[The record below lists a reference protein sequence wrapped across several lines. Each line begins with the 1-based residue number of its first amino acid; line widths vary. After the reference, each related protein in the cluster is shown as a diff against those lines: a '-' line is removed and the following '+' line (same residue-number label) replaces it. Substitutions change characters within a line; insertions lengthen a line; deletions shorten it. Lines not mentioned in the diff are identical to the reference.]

1 MKIELP
7 RGMRDIEFEESKYI
21 ELMRQK
27 FIDAAQRFNFNFM
40 EPSPLELLSTLE
52 AKSGPSISNET
63 YSFTD
68 KGGRMIGLRFD
79 LTVGLSRFVSQRRE
93 LKMPTKLASFGG
105 VWRYD
110 EPQFG
115 RYRYFHQWDV
125 EIFGSF
131 SNEADSEIIEFVYK
145 FLENLGLE
153 IVVEINHRQIIERFL
168 REKLGISAISTIG
181 EMLRAVDKL
190 SKKKPQ
196 QIYEEYEGKLN
207 LSKLRQLI
215 EFSNF
220 KGKPE
225 DCPDINILETFEGWK
240 STLEIFDS
248 LKSRG
253 VKNVQLN
260 LGVVRGLDYYSGLV
274 FEVFDPS
281 TAIGA
286 LVGGGRYD
294 KLTEIFGR
302 KDIGTTG
309 AAGGIERILSAMR
322 NHNLMKL
329 KSKPLVYVVY
339 SSENVKNYA
348 IRIVS
353 DLRTSGYTTDYDIQG
368 RRVDKQINE
377 AISRRASAIIVV
389 DQDEIKNQIV
399 TIRNSKGET
408 SKHKITD
415 LIKKMDEVLMFC

>member
-1 MKIELP
+1 
-7 RGMRDIEFEESKYI
+7 MRDIEFEESKYI

-190 SKKKPQ
+190 SKRKPQ

-225 DCPDINILETFEGWK
+225 DCPEINLLENFEGWK

-309 AAGGIERILSAMR
+309 AAGGVERILSAMR

-329 KSKPLVYVVY
+329 KSKPLVFVVY

-353 DLRTSGYTTDYDIQG
+353 DLRTSGYTTDYDFQG
-368 RRVDKQINE
+368 RRIDKQINE
-377 AISRRASAIIVV
+377 AISRRASAIVVV

>member
-1 MKIELP
+1 VKIELP

-27 FIDAAQRFNFNFM
+27 FVDSAQRFNFNFM

-79 LTVGLSRFVSQRRE
+79 LTIGLSRFVSQRRE

-153 IVVEINHRQIIERFL
+153 VVVEINHRQIIERFV

-207 LSKLRQLI
+207 LSKLRELI

-253 VKNVQLN
+253 VKDVQLN

-309 AAGGIERILSAMR
+309 AAGGVERILSAMR
-322 NHNLMKL
+322 NQNLMKL
-329 KSKPLVYVVY
+329 KSKPLIYVVY
-339 SSENVKNYA
+339 SSKNVKNYA

-353 DLRTSGYTTDYDIQG
+353 DLRTSGYTTDYDFQC
-368 RRVDKQINE
+368 RRIDKQINE

-415 LIKKMDEVLMFC
+415 LMKKMDEVLMFC

>member
-1 MKIELP
+1 
-7 RGMRDIEFEESKYI
+7 MRDIEFEESKYI

-153 IVVEINHRQIIERFL
+153 VVVEINHRQIIERFL

-190 SKKKPQ
+190 SKRKPQ

-220 KGKPE
+220 RGKPE
-225 DCPDINILETFEGWK
+225 DCPEINILETFEGWK

-309 AAGGIERILSAMR
+309 AAGGVERILSAMR

-329 KSKPLVYVVY
+329 KSKPLIYVVY

-353 DLRTSGYTTDYDIQG
+353 DLRTSGYTTDYDFQG
-368 RRVDKQINE
+368 RRIDKQINE

-389 DQDEIKNQIV
+389 DQDEIENQIV

-415 LIKKMDEVLMFC
+415 LIKKMDEVLMLC

>member
-1 MKIELP
+1 VKIELP

-220 KGKPE
+220 RGKPE
-225 DCPDINILETFEGWK
+225 DCPEINILETFEGWK

-274 FEVFDPS
+274 FEIFDPS

-309 AAGGIERILSAMR
+309 AAGGVERILSAMR

-329 KSKPLVYVVY
+329 KSKPLIYVVY
-339 SSENVKNYA
+339 SSEIVKNYA

-353 DLRTSGYTTDYDIQG
+353 DLRTSGYTTDYDFQG
-368 RRVDKQINE
+368 RRIDKQINE

-415 LIKKMDEVLMFC
+415 LIKKMDEVLMFY

>member
-153 IVVEINHRQIIERFL
+153 VVVEINHRQIIERFL

-190 SKKKPQ
+190 SKRKPQ

-220 KGKPE
+220 RGKPE
-225 DCPDINILETFEGWK
+225 DCPEINILETFEGWK

-309 AAGGIERILSAMR
+309 AAGGVERILSAMR

-329 KSKPLVYVVY
+329 KSKPLIYVVY

-353 DLRTSGYTTDYDIQG
+353 DLRTSGYTTDYDFQG
-368 RRVDKQINE
+368 RRIDKQINE

-415 LIKKMDEVLMFC
+415 LIKKMDEVLMLC

>member
-1 MKIELP
+1 
-7 RGMRDIEFEESKYI
+7 MRDIEFEESKYI

-153 IVVEINHRQIIERFL
+153 IVVEINHRQIIERFV

-220 KGKPE
+220 RGKPE
-225 DCPDINILETFEGWK
+225 DCPEINILETFEGWK

-309 AAGGIERILSAMR
+309 AAGGVERILSAMR

-329 KSKPLVYVVY
+329 KSKPLIYVVY

-353 DLRTSGYTTDYDIQG
+353 DLRTSGYTTDYDFQG
-368 RRVDKQINE
+368 RRIDKQINE

>member
-207 LSKLRQLI
+207 LSKLRQLL

-220 KGKPE
+220 RGKPE
-225 DCPDINILETFEGWK
+225 DCPEINILETFEGWK

-309 AAGGIERILSAMR
+309 AAGGVERILSAMR

-329 KSKPLVYVVY
+329 KSKPLIYVVY
-339 SSENVKNYA
+339 SSEIVKNYA

-353 DLRTSGYTTDYDIQG
+353 DLRTSGYTTDYDFQG
-368 RRVDKQINE
+368 RRIDKQINE

>member
-27 FIDAAQRFNFNFM
+27 FVDFAQRFNFNFM

-68 KGGRMIGLRFD
+68 KGGRIIGLRFD

-93 LKMPTKLASFGG
+93 FKMPTKLASFGG

-153 IVVEINHRQIIERFL
+153 VVVEINHRQIIERFV

-196 QIYEEYEGKLN
+196 QIYEEYQGKMN
-207 LSKLRQLI
+207 LSKLRELI

-309 AAGGIERILSAMR
+309 AAGGVERILSAMR

-339 SSENVKNYA
+339 SSENVKHYA

-353 DLRTSGYTTDYDIQG
+353 DLRTSGYTTDYDFQG
-368 RRVDKQINE
+368 RRIDKQINE
-377 AISRRASAIIVV
+377 AISRGASAIIVV

-408 SKHKITD
+408 SRHKITD

>member
-7 RGMRDIEFEESKYI
+7 RGMRDIEFEESKYM

-27 FIDAAQRFNFNFM
+27 FIDAAQKFNFNFM

-93 LKMPTKLASFGG
+93 LKMPTKVASFGG

-190 SKKKPQ
+190 SKRKPQ

-225 DCPDINILETFEGWK
+225 DCPEINLLENFEGWK

-253 VKNVQLN
+253 VKDVQLN

-309 AAGGIERILSAMR
+309 AAGGVERILSAMR
-322 NHNLMKL
+322 NQNLMKL
-329 KSKPLVYVVY
+329 KSKPLIYVVY

-353 DLRTSGYTTDYDIQG
+353 DLRTSGYTTDYDFQG
-368 RRVDKQINE
+368 RRIDKQINE
-377 AISRRASAIIVV
+377 AISRRASAIVVV

>member
-153 IVVEINHRQIIERFL
+153 VVVEINHRQIIERFL

-190 SKKKPQ
+190 SKRKPQ

-220 KGKPE
+220 RGKPE
-225 DCPDINILETFEGWK
+225 DCPEIKILETFEGWK

-309 AAGGIERILSAMR
+309 AAGGVERILSAMR

-329 KSKPLVYVVY
+329 KSKPLIYVVY

-353 DLRTSGYTTDYDIQG
+353 DLRTSGYTTDYDFQG
-368 RRVDKQINE
+368 RRIDKQINE

-389 DQDEIKNQIV
+389 DQDEIKNQLV
-399 TIRNSKGET
+399 TIRNSNGET

>member
-1 MKIELP
+1 
-7 RGMRDIEFEESKYI
+7 MRDIEFEESKYM

-27 FIDAAQRFNFNFM
+27 FIDAAQKFNFNFM

-52 AKSGPSISNET
+52 SKGGPSISNET

-145 FLENLGLE
+145 FLENLGLGV
-153 IVVEINHRQIIERFL
+153 VVEINHRQIIERFV
-168 REKLGISAISTIG
+168 REKLGISAMSTIG

-196 QIYEEYEGKLN
+196 QIYEEYEGKLD

-225 DCPDINILETFEGWK
+225 DCPEINLLENFEGWK

-309 AAGGIERILSAMR
+309 AAGGVERILSAMR

-329 KSKPLVYVVY
+329 KNRPLIYVAY
-339 SSENVKNYA
+339 SSENVKNHA

-353 DLRTSGYTTDYDIQG
+353 DLRTSGYTTDYDFQG
-368 RRVDKQINE
+368 RRIDKQINE

>member
-1 MKIELP
+1 VKIELP

-153 IVVEINHRQIIERFL
+153 VVVEINHRQIIERFL

-190 SKKKPQ
+190 SKRKPQ

-207 LSKLRQLI
+207 LSNLRQLI

-220 KGKPE
+220 RGKPE
-225 DCPDINILETFEGWK
+225 DCPEINMLETFEGWK

-309 AAGGIERILSAMR
+309 AAGGVERILSAMR

-329 KSKPLVYVVY
+329 KSKPLIYVVY
-339 SSENVKNYA
+339 SSEIVKNYA

-353 DLRTSGYTTDYDIQG
+353 DLRTNGYTTDYDFQG
-368 RRVDKQINE
+368 RRIDKQINE

-389 DQDEIKNQIV
+389 DQDEIKNQLV

>member
-27 FIDAAQRFNFNFM
+27 FIDAAQKFNFNFM

-93 LKMPTKLASFGG
+93 LKMPTKVASFGG

-220 KGKPE
+220 RGKPE
-225 DCPDINILETFEGWK
+225 DCPEINILETFEGWK

-253 VKNVQLN
+253 VKDVQLN

-309 AAGGIERILSAMR
+309 AAGGVERILSAMR

-353 DLRTSGYTTDYDIQG
+353 DLRTSGYTTDYDFQG
-368 RRVDKQINE
+368 RRIDKQINE
-377 AISRRASAIIVV
+377 AISRGASAIIVV

>member
-1 MKIELP
+1 
-7 RGMRDIEFEESKYI
+7 
-21 ELMRQK
+21 MRQK

-153 IVVEINHRQIIERFL
+153 VVVEINHRQIIERFL

-190 SKKKPQ
+190 SKRKPQ

-225 DCPDINILETFEGWK
+225 DCPEINILETFEGWK

-309 AAGGIERILSAMR
+309 AAGGVERILSAMR

-329 KSKPLVYVVY
+329 KSKPLIYVVY

-353 DLRTSGYTTDYDIQG
+353 DLRTSGYTTDYDFQG
-368 RRVDKQINE
+368 RRIDKQINE

>member
-1 MKIELP
+1 VKIELP

-27 FIDAAQRFNFNFM
+27 FIDAAKRFNFNFM

-153 IVVEINHRQIIERFL
+153 VVVEINHRQIIERFL

-190 SKKKPQ
+190 SKRKPQ

-220 KGKPE
+220 SGKPE
-225 DCPDINILETFEGWK
+225 DCPEINILETFEGWK

-309 AAGGIERILSAMR
+309 AAGGVERISSAMR

-329 KSKPLVYVVY
+329 KSKPLIYVVY

-353 DLRTSGYTTDYDIQG
+353 DLRTSGYTTDYDFQA
-368 RRVDKQINE
+368 RRIDKQINE

-389 DQDEIKNQIV
+389 DQDEIKNQLV

>member
-1 MKIELP
+1 
-7 RGMRDIEFEESKYI
+7 MRDIEFEESKYI

-190 SKKKPQ
+190 SKRKPQ

-220 KGKPE
+220 RGKPE
-225 DCPDINILETFEGWK
+225 DCPEINILETFEGWK

-253 VKNVQLN
+253 VKDVQLN

-309 AAGGIERILSAMR
+309 AAGGVERILSAMR

-329 KSKPLVYVVY
+329 KSKPLIYVVY

-353 DLRTSGYTTDYDIQG
+353 DLRTSGYTTDYDFQG
-368 RRVDKQINE
+368 RRIDKQINE
-377 AISRRASAIIVV
+377 AISRRASAIVVV

>member
-153 IVVEINHRQIIERFL
+153 VVVEINHRQIIERFL

-220 KGKPE
+220 RGKPE
-225 DCPDINILETFEGWK
+225 DCPEINILETFEGWK

-309 AAGGIERILSAMR
+309 AAGGVERILSAMR

-329 KSKPLVYVVY
+329 KSKPLIYVVY

-353 DLRTSGYTTDYDIQG
+353 DLRTSGYTTDYDFQG
-368 RRVDKQINE
+368 RRIDKQINE

-389 DQDEIKNQIV
+389 DQDEIKNQLV

>member
-7 RGMRDIEFEESKYI
+7 RGMRDIEFEESRYI
-21 ELMRQK
+21 ELMRQN
-27 FIDAAQRFNFNFM
+27 FVDSAQRFNFNFM

-153 IVVEINHRQIIERFL
+153 VVVEINHRQIIERFV
-168 REKLGISAISTIG
+168 REKLGISVISTIG

-196 QIYEEYEGKLN
+196 QIYEEYQGKLN
-207 LSKLRQLI
+207 LSKLRELI

-309 AAGGIERILSAMR
+309 AAGGVERILSAMR

-329 KSKPLVYVVY
+329 KSKPLIYVVY
-339 SSENVKNYA
+339 SSVNVKNYA

-353 DLRTSGYTTDYDIQG
+353 DLRTRGYTTDYDFQG
-368 RRVDKQINE
+368 RRIDKQINE
-377 AISRRASAIIVV
+377 AISRGASAIIVV

>member
-153 IVVEINHRQIIERFL
+153 VVVEINHRQIIERFL

-190 SKKKPQ
+190 SKRKPQ

-220 KGKPE
+220 RGKPE
-225 DCPDINILETFEGWK
+225 DCPEINILETFEGWK

-309 AAGGIERILSAMR
+309 AAGGVERILSAMR

-329 KSKPLVYVVY
+329 TSKPLIYVVY

-353 DLRTSGYTTDYDIQG
+353 DLRTSGYTTDYDFQG
-368 RRVDKQINE
+368 RRIDKQINE

-389 DQDEIKNQIV
+389 DQDEIKNQLV

>member
-7 RGMRDIEFEESKYI
+7 RGMRDIEIEESKYI

-153 IVVEINHRQIIERFL
+153 VGVEINHRQIIERFL

-190 SKKKPQ
+190 SKRKPQ

-220 KGKPE
+220 RGKPE
-225 DCPDINILETFEGWK
+225 DCPEIKILETFEGWK

-309 AAGGIERILSAMR
+309 AAGGVERILSAMR

-329 KSKPLVYVVY
+329 KSKPLIYVVY

-353 DLRTSGYTTDYDIQG
+353 NLRTSGYTTDYDFQG
-368 RRVDKQINE
+368 RRIDKQINE

-389 DQDEIKNQIV
+389 DQDEIKNQLV

>member
-1 MKIELP
+1 
-7 RGMRDIEFEESKYI
+7 MRDIEFEESKYI

-153 IVVEINHRQIIERFL
+153 VVVEINHRQIIERFL

-190 SKKKPQ
+190 SKRKPQ

-220 KGKPE
+220 RGKPE
-225 DCPDINILETFEGWK
+225 DCPEINILETFEGWK

-309 AAGGIERILSAMR
+309 AAGGVERILSAMR

-329 KSKPLVYVVY
+329 KSKPLIYVVY

-353 DLRTSGYTTDYDIQG
+353 DLRTSGYTTDYDFQG
-368 RRVDKQINE
+368 RRIDKQINE

-389 DQDEIKNQIV
+389 DQDEIKNQLV

>member
-27 FIDAAQRFNFNFM
+27 FVDSAQRFNFNFM

-68 KGGRMIGLRFD
+68 KGGRIIGLRFD
-79 LTVGLSRFVSQRRE
+79 LTIGLSRFVSQRRE

-153 IVVEINHRQIIERFL
+153 VVVEINHRQIIERFV

-196 QIYEEYEGKLN
+196 QIYEEYQGKLN
-207 LSKLRQLI
+207 LSKLRELI

-309 AAGGIERILSAMR
+309 AAGGVERILSAMR

-329 KSKPLVYVVY
+329 KSKPLIYVVY
-339 SSENVKNYA
+339 SSENVKHYA

-353 DLRTSGYTTDYDIQG
+353 DLRTSGYTTDYDFQG
-368 RRVDKQINE
+368 RRIDKQINE
-377 AISRRASAIIVV
+377 AISRGASAIIVV

-408 SKHKITD
+408 SRHKITD

>member
-1 MKIELP
+1 
-7 RGMRDIEFEESKYI
+7 MRDIEFEESNYI

-190 SKKKPQ
+190 YKKKPR
-196 QIYEEYEGKLN
+196 QIYEEYEGKLD

-225 DCPDINILETFEGWK
+225 DCPEINLLENFEGWK

-309 AAGGIERILSAMR
+309 AAGGVERILSAMR
-322 NHNLMKL
+322 NQNLMKL
-329 KSKPLVYVVY
+329 KSKPLIYVVY

-368 RRVDKQINE
+368 RRIDKQINE

>member
-125 EIFGSF
+125 EIYGSF

-153 IVVEINHRQIIERFL
+153 VVVEINHRQIIERFL

-190 SKKKPQ
+190 SKRKPQ

-220 KGKPE
+220 RGKPE
-225 DCPDINILETFEGWK
+225 DCPEIKILETFEGWK

-309 AAGGIERILSAMR
+309 AAGGVERILSAMR

-329 KSKPLVYVVY
+329 KSKPLIYVVY

-353 DLRTSGYTTDYDIQG
+353 DLRTSGYTTDYNFQG
-368 RRVDKQINE
+368 RRIDKQINE

-389 DQDEIKNQIV
+389 DQDEIKNQLV

-408 SKHKITD
+408 SKHKITE

>member
-1 MKIELP
+1 
-7 RGMRDIEFEESKYI
+7 MRDIEFEESKYI

-153 IVVEINHRQIIERFL
+153 VVVEINHRQIIERFL

-220 KGKPE
+220 RGKPE
-225 DCPDINILETFEGWK
+225 DCPEINILETFEGWK

-309 AAGGIERILSAMR
+309 AAGGVERILSAMR

-329 KSKPLVYVVY
+329 KSKPLIYVVY

-353 DLRTSGYTTDYDIQG
+353 DLRTSGYTTDYDFQG
-368 RRVDKQINE
+368 RRIDKQINE

-389 DQDEIKNQIV
+389 DQDEIENQIV

>member
-1 MKIELP
+1 VKIELP

-153 IVVEINHRQIIERFL
+153 VVVEINHRQIIERFV

-220 KGKPE
+220 RGKPE
-225 DCPDINILETFEGWK
+225 DCPEINILETFEGWK

-309 AAGGIERILSAMR
+309 AAGGVERILSAMR

-329 KSKPLVYVVY
+329 KSKPLIYVSY

-353 DLRTSGYTTDYDIQG
+353 DLRTSGYTTDYDFQG
-368 RRVDKQINE
+368 RRIDKQINE

-415 LIKKMDEVLMFC
+415 LIKKMDEVLMFS

>member
-153 IVVEINHRQIIERFL
+153 VGVEINHRQIIERFL

-190 SKKKPQ
+190 SKRKPQ

-220 KGKPE
+220 RGKPE
-225 DCPDINILETFEGWK
+225 DCPEIKILETFEGWK

-309 AAGGIERILSAMR
+309 AAGGVERILSAMR

-329 KSKPLVYVVY
+329 KSKPLIYVVY

-353 DLRTSGYTTDYDIQG
+353 DLRTSGYTTDYDFQG
-368 RRVDKQINE
+368 RRIDKQINE

-389 DQDEIKNQIV
+389 DQDEIKNQLV
-399 TIRNSKGET
+399 TIRNSNGET

>member
-1 MKIELP
+1 
-7 RGMRDIEFEESKYI
+7 MRDIEFEESKYI

-190 SKKKPQ
+190 SKRKPQ

-220 KGKPE
+220 RGKPE
-225 DCPDINILETFEGWK
+225 DCPEINILETFEGWK

-309 AAGGIERILSAMR
+309 AAGGVERILSAMR

-329 KSKPLVYVVY
+329 KSKPLIYVVY

-353 DLRTSGYTTDYDIQG
+353 DLRTSGYTTDYDFQG
-368 RRVDKQINE
+368 RRIDKQINE
-377 AISRRASAIIVV
+377 AISRRASAIVVV

>member
-190 SKKKPQ
+190 SKRKPQ

-220 KGKPE
+220 RGKPE
-225 DCPDINILETFEGWK
+225 DCPEINILETFEGWK

-309 AAGGIERILSAMR
+309 AAGGVERILSAMR

-329 KSKPLVYVVY
+329 KSKPLIYVVY

-353 DLRTSGYTTDYDIQG
+353 DLRTSGYTTDYDFQG
-368 RRVDKQINE
+368 RRIDKQINE

>member
-1 MKIELP
+1 VKIELP

-93 LKMPTKLASFGG
+93 FKMPTKLASFGG

-190 SKKKPQ
+190 SKRKPQ

-220 KGKPE
+220 RGKPE
-225 DCPDINILETFEGWK
+225 DCPEINILETFEGWK

-253 VKNVQLN
+253 VKDVQLN

-309 AAGGIERILSAMR
+309 AAGGVERILSAMR

-329 KSKPLVYVVY
+329 KSKPLIYVVY

-353 DLRTSGYTTDYDIQG
+353 DLRTSGYTTDYDFQG
-368 RRVDKQINE
+368 RRIDKQINE
-377 AISRRASAIIVV
+377 AISRRASAIVVV